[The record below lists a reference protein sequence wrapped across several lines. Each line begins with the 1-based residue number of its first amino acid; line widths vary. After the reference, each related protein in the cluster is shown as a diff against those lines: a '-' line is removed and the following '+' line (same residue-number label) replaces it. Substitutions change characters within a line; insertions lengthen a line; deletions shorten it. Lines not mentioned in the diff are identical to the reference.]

1 MSTFDI
7 LWKRLCKIG
16 IINSWTAWRKQ
27 LLKLLESRGCLVGR
41 FSGTDFILKI
51 VPEFLFFFFFF
62 PGSLVSYVLRNPS
75 ISPKFKLLA

>member
-41 FSGTDFILKI
+41 FSGSDFILKI
-51 VPEFLFFFFFF
+51 VPEFLFFFFF